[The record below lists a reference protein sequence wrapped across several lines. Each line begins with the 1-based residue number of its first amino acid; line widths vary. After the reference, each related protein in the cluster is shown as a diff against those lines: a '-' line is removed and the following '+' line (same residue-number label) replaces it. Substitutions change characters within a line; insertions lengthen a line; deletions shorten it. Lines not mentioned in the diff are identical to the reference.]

1 MRHSSIWMIGFVSIS
16 ALGLAACDVDKT
28 EEGELPDVDV
38 SVDGGEL
45 PNYEVETADVE
56 VEQDKRTVT
65 VPDVD
70 VDTEEREITVPDID
84 VEMPGES
91 EARKQADVATPEEQR

>member
-1 MRHSSIWMIGFVSIS
+1 MPRSSIWMIGFLSTA

-56 VEQDKRTVT
+56 LKQKKSTVT

-84 VEMPGES
+84 IEMPGES
-91 EARKQADVATPEEQR
+91 EQSKQADVATPEEQR